1 MGAYKMTPQQ
11 EYALGQAM
19 LIHEKGIDRS
29 YMAINS
35 GVYYQRPFPNRTE
48 TAKRIMNWIYDQP
61 EGSTFLLAEIN
72 KKFRH
77 STVHNAMKKLEDCNG
92 VTRVSTGPATKSN
105 PKKYTVSDYNRLILQ
120 EILFND
126 R

>member
-1 MGAYKMTPQQ
+1 MTPQQ

-48 TAKRIMNWIYDQP
+48 PAKRIMNWIYDQP

-72 KKFRH
+72 KQFRH
-77 STVHNAMKKLEDCNG
+77 STVHNAMKKLEACNG
-92 VTRVSTGPATKSN
+92 EFLLVQQQRVILRSTPSAT
-105 PKKYTVSDYNRLILQ
+105 TIA
-120 EILFND
+120 
-126 R
+126 

>member
-1 MGAYKMTPQQ
+1 MTPQQ

-48 TAKRIMNWIYDQP
+48 PAKRIMNWIYDQP

-72 KKFRH
+72 KQFSH
-77 STVHNAMKKLEDCNG
+77 STVHNAMKKLEACNG
-92 VTRVSTGPATKSN
+92 VTRVSTGTATKCN